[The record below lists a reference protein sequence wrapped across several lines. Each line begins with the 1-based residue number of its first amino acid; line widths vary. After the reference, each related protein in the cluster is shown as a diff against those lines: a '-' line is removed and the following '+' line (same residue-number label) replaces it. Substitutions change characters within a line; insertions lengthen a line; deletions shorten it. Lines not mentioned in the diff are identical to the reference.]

1 MAFINK
7 NKKLISIVLIALM
20 IYVRCDFGVTKN
32 YAIIMNLFA
41 DFLGFVFCCI
51 LTKQDFQ
58 KTKAS
63 IFNVAILWLVIFQLI
78 VFVYGHFK
86 LFIDND
92 MYSMQYTILTIGPAL
107 LCYEILWHNR
117 GQIVDILAPA
127 GVMVI
132 VATFLTTMKYD
143 YLWGLAL
150 KGQFYRLG
158 KVPGGSDID
167 TGNLYLLMLIPIFYS
182 VIILKK
188 YKPYL
193 VFAILGSIGIILTGS
208 KSSALPLIIVI
219 GMMLLNK
226 AKNKNEMKKYILILV
241 VAAVLLA
248 IMIMAVPMFYDII
261 GYRIVEMF
269 TAFSDTTEFDLHTST
284 GQRLAVMDA
293 FKKHFWEAPL
303 FGHGFYSF
311 IQMPYS
317 KLEEYR
323 IGTEIAYR
331 NIQTHMNY
339 MELLFSFGFL
349 GFIAYYWFPVKL
361 IIDTVKTHKKEAK
374 ILCLSFIISFAFI
387 DLGLDMYYKYM
398 TPYYSYLLV
407 YALLKREE

>member
-32 YAIIMNLFA
+32 YAVIMNLFA

-78 VFVYGHFK
+78 VFVYGHFM

-92 MYSMQYTILTIGPAL
+92 IYSMQYTILTIAPAL
-107 LCYEILWHNR
+107 LCYEILWHNK
-117 GQIVDILAPA
+117 GQIVEILAPVGA
-127 GVMVI
+127 FMV
-132 VATFLTTMKYD
+132 VATFFT
-143 YLWGLAL
+143 GLAFDDYWREFFA
-150 KGQFYRLG
+150 GDFVRVG
-158 KVPGGSDID
+158 KTPGGTVID
-167 TGNLYLLMLIPIFYS
+167 AGNLHLLMLIPMIYS
-182 VIILKK
+182 VVVHKEYKK
-188 YKPYL
+188 YLPFIIFGI
-193 VFAILGSIGIILTGS
+193 VAIILTGS

-219 GMMLLNK
+219 GIILLSNAKDKKELRKYLLFLVAFIAVIAVAVFAIPML
-226 AKNKNEMKKYILILV
+226 
-241 VAAVLLA
+241 
-248 IMIMAVPMFYDII
+248 YDVI
-261 GYRIVEMF
+261 GYRIVEVF

-339 MELLFSFGFL
+339 MELLFSFGIF

-361 IIDTVKTHKKEAK
+361 IIDTIKTHKKEAK
-374 ILCLSFIISFAFI
+374 ILCLSFIISFVFI
-387 DLGLDMYYKYM
+387 DMGLDMYYKYM
-398 TPYYSYLLV
+398 TPYYTYLLMFT
-407 YALLKREE
+407 LLQEEC